1 MMSAPQAPPFLPPGD
16 VAPAFSARLRVQGEP
31 FTRADSAELAGGPP
45 VCVLPLFTLNGVYL
59 LDQFKIFLSF
69 PFLSFVF
76 LGPHLR
82 HMEIPR
88 LGVQSEL

>member
-45 VCVLPLFTLNGVYL
+45 VCVLPLFTFNGVYL
-59 LDQFKIFLSF
+59 LDQFYLFF
-69 PFLSFVF
+69 FFFVF
-76 LGPHLR
+76 LVPLLR
-82 HMEIPR
+82 HLEVSR
-88 LGVQSEL
+88 LGV